1 MGKSTN
7 GLGVF
12 RGKVGSVVF
21 QVNKGDMTASQIVRA
36 YQPIVTNP
44 RTDAQMIPRAKMTLA
59 GQISS
64 VVDTE
69 VLSAFRAGNN
79 RKNRG
84 KFTSNIIR
92 ASEVTK
98 SNGQFTASVPAS
110 AIKFSDGGFA
120 NPFTVTPR
128 IGQGSS
134 ILNVDIESSLAA
146 VGEYGLRVV
155 ALLVHTADGADRY
168 DAAVFTDVIPQS
180 AQSSTT
186 LDLTR
191 VISETGAN
199 NVYVY
204 AVPFKLTDRS
214 NVSTDFIVSEGEVIS
229 SGLNR
234 SISVSGYDF
243 GRTQYA
249 GVAPIVDVHAL
260 SFSGEPSGQPDD
272 PESYPTG
279 IEIDGSLIPLTVN
292 GTPSSFML
300 TAGRHTIKVGG
311 GSAILTSNPL
321 GMFIGS
327 AAVETPLPYNQP
339 VEFTMP
345 SADMTITFVN
355 LQYTTTV
362 ATGTITGNTI
372 TTGSGLGTATAT
384 PSTVTAGER
393 QALAATPASGY
404 VFVGW
409 YTYRGNVAQRI
420 TTEANHNYTPE
431 ATETLYAVFHNPEGD

>member
-12 RGKVGSVVF
+12 RGKVGAVVF
-21 QVNKGDMTASQIVRA
+21 QVNKGDNASKQVIRA
-36 YQPIVTNP
+36 YQPIVSNP
-44 RTDAQMIPRAKMTLA
+44 RTDAQMVPRAKMALA
-59 GQISS
+59 GQLSS

-69 VLSAFRAGNN
+69 LLSAFRLGSN

-84 KFTSNIIR
+84 KFVSNIIR

-98 SNGQFTASVPAS
+98 SNGQFTAAVSAS

-134 ILNVDIESSLAA
+134 ILNVDIDANSGI

-155 ALLVHTADGADRY
+155 ALLVHTADGVDRY
-168 DAAVFTDVIPQS
+168 DAAAFSDVIPQS
-180 AQSSTT
+180 EQSSTT

-214 NVSTDFIVSEGEVIS
+214 RISSDFMFSEGEVIT

-243 GRTQYA
+243 GRTQYI
-249 GVAPIVDVHAL
+249 GVAPIVDIHTL
-260 SFSGEPSGQPDD
+260 SFAAPNGW
-272 PESYPTG
+272 PTG
-279 IEIDGSLIPLTVN
+279 IEIDGELLQLNVSNQPV
-292 GTPSSFML
+292 PVSL
-300 TAGRHTIKVGG
+300 TAGTHQIKIGNAGTIDSIPIKATIGEQE
-311 GSAILTSNPL
+311 IELTP
-321 GMFIGS
+321 G
-327 AAVETPLPYNQP
+327 VEAS
-339 VEFTMP
+339 FTFP
-345 SADMTITFVN
+345 SADATMTFDVLTFT
-355 LQYTTTV
+355 LAAERGYL
-362 ATGTITGNTI
+362 IGNTFHQDN
-372 TTGSGLGTATAT
+372 TMGTVTSPSSTVNAGSTYTNDAT
-384 PSTVTAGER
+384 PSAGYE
-393 QALAATPASGY
+393 
-404 VFVGW
+404 FVGW
-409 YTYRGNVAQRI
+409 YYIEDGVATRMTDRTHLEINNVKAGG
-420 TTEANHNYTPE
+420 
-431 ATETLYAVFHNPEGD
+431 TLYAVFHNPEGD

>member
-21 QVNKGDMTASQIVRA
+21 QANKGDTIASQIVRA
-36 YQPIVTNP
+36 YQPIVSNP

-69 VLSAFRAGNN
+69 VLSAFRAGNK

-98 SNGQFTASVPAS
+98 SNGNFTASVQAS

-120 NPFTVTPR
+120 NPFTVTPN
-128 IGQGSS
+128 IGHGSS
-134 ILNVDIESSLAA
+134 ILNVDIDANPST

-155 ALLVHTADGADRY
+155 ALLVHTAEGADRY
-168 DAAVFTDVIPQS
+168 DAAAFSDVIPQS

-191 VISETGAN
+191 AISETGAN

-214 NVSTDFIVSEGEVIS
+214 NVSTDFIVSEGEVIT

-243 GRTQYA
+243 GRTQYI
-249 GVAPIVDVHAL
+249 GVAPIVDIHTLTFAAT
-260 SFSGEPSGQPDD
+260 SNW
-272 PESYPTG
+272 PTG
-279 IEIDGSLIPLTVN
+279 VEIDGELVALDVN
-292 GTPSSFML
+292 NHPSPIAL
-300 TAGRHTIKVGG
+300 TAGTHQIKIGGTGGIQSYPIKGTIGEQVVEI
-311 GSAILTSNPL
+311 SAEE
-321 GMFIGS
+321 S
-327 AAVETPLPYNQP
+327 AS
-339 VEFTMP
+339 FTMP
-345 SADMTITFVN
+345 SADATMTFGVLTF
-355 LQYTTTV
+355 
-362 ATGTITGNTI
+362 TIETRKGYLIGNTFHQDNTMGTVTSESATVNAGRDYTNTATPTLDYVFAGWFRI
-372 TTGSGLGTATAT
+372 EDGTATRLSPQNTIQIGA
-384 PSTVTAGER
+384 VLEDR
-393 QALAATPASGY
+393 
-404 VFVGW
+404 
-409 YTYRGNVAQRI
+409 
-420 TTEANHNYTPE
+420 
-431 ATETLYAVFHNPEGD
+431 TLYAVFHNPEGD

>member
-12 RGKVGSVVF
+12 RGKVGAVVF
-21 QVNKGDMTASQIVRA
+21 QVNKGENASKQVIRA
-36 YQPIVTNP
+36 YQPIVSNP
-44 RTDAQMIPRAKMTLA
+44 RTDAQLAQRAKMTLA
-59 GQISS
+59 GQLSS
-64 VVDTE
+64 VCDAS
-69 VLSAFRAGNN
+69 VLSAFRSGSN

-84 KFTSNIIR
+84 MFVSNIIR
-92 ASEVTK
+92 ASEATK
-98 SNGQFTASVPAS
+98 SNGQFTAAVPAS

-120 NPFTVTPR
+120 NPFTLTPN

-134 ILNVDIESSLAA
+134 ILNVDINASTGT

-214 NVSTDFIVSEGEVIS
+214 AVSADFMASEGEVIS

-243 GRTQYA
+243 GRTQYI
-249 GVAPIVDVHAL
+249 GVAPIVDIHTLTFAAT
-260 SFSGEPSGQPDD
+260 SNW
-272 PESYPTG
+272 PTG
-279 IEIDGSLIPLTVN
+279 VEIDGELVPLDVSN
-292 GTPSSFML
+292 HPAPISL
-300 TAGRHTIKVGG
+300 TAGTHQIIIGGTGGIQSYPIKGTIGEQEIVI
-311 GSAILTSNPL
+311 SADESTS
-321 GMFIGS
+321 
-327 AAVETPLPYNQP
+327 
-339 VEFTMP
+339 FTMP
-345 SADMTITFVN
+345 SANATMTFGVLTFSVETQKGY
-355 LQYTTTV
+355 L
-362 ATGTITGNTI
+362 IGNTFHRDNTMGNV
-372 TTGSGLGTATAT
+372 TTENAT
-384 PSTVTAGER
+384 VNAGREFSNT
-393 QALAATPASGY
+393 ATPASGY
-404 VFVGW
+404 EFVGW
-409 YTYRGNVAQRI
+409 YKIEDGTATRLSTQ
-420 TTEANHNYTPE
+420 TTMQIGSVTKDWM
-431 ATETLYAVFHNPEGD
+431 LYAIFHNPEGD

>member
-21 QVNKGDMTASQIVRA
+21 QVNKGDTTASQIVRA

-120 NPFTVTPR
+120 NPFTVTPN

-134 ILNVDIESSLAA
+134 VLNVDIDANPST

-180 AQSSTT
+180 AHSSTT

-243 GRTQYA
+243 GRTQYI
-249 GVAPIVDVHAL
+249 GVAPIVDIHTLTFAA
-260 SFSGEPSGQPDD
+260 SSNW
-272 PESYPTG
+272 PTG
-279 IEIDGSLIPLTVN
+279 VEIDGELVPLDVN
-292 GTPSSFML
+292 NHPAPINL
-300 TAGRHTIKVGG
+300 TAGTHQIKIGATGGIQSYPIKGTIGEQEIE
-311 GSAILTSNPL
+311 ILVDETS
-321 GMFIGS
+321 S
-327 AAVETPLPYNQP
+327 
-339 VEFTMP
+339 FTMP
-345 SADMTITFVN
+345 SADATMTFGVLTFTIETKKGYLIGNTFHEDN
-355 LQYTTTV
+355 LMGTVTSATTTV
-362 ATGTITGNTI
+362 NAGRDYTN
-372 TTGSGLGTATAT
+372 TAT
-384 PSTVTAGER
+384 P
-393 QALAATPASGY
+393 AADIN
-404 VFVGW
+404 FVGW
-409 YTYRGNVAQRI
+409 YKIEDGTATRLSTQ
-420 TTEANHNYTPE
+420 TTIQLVQVLADR
-431 ATETLYAVFHNPEGD
+431 TLYAIFHNPEGD